1 MAAEAERAAVVAAS
15 GGWLGA
21 LGGLAVVGT
30 VGGLLGAIWRHAK
43 ELDAEMTDVWL
54 MGKQVA
60 SNTAT
65 VWMLEETAA
74 IAGQLRDALRSSH
87 G

>member
-1 MAAEAERAAVVAAS
+1 MAAEAQPAAVVAAS
-15 GGWLGA
+15 GGWLVA

-43 ELDAEMTDVWL
+43 ELDAEITDVWL

-65 VWMLEETAA
+65 TWMLEETAA
-74 IAGQLRDALRSSH
+74 LAGQLRDVVRSGH